1 MAGGL
6 KLNQLQNIDTLKN
19 TDLMLVD
26 STVGTG
32 KITIKI
38 LRDHFNIDEM
48 QKDVKNINDS
58 FLNITNT
65 LNKTIERVTAL
76 EKEDANLNS
85 LINSLTSKVD
95 VNTNNITIL
104 TRDKQNKTDEG
115 LHTED
120 KTIVGAINSSAAKID
135 QLSNDKQNKS
145 DEKLNTSDKTIVGSI
160 NEVKSKIPKIVNNL
174 SEGGY
179 DKALSAQQGIIL
191 SGQDKKLEGYIDGIV
206 KNVKK
211 FGAYGDGNTRTIK
224 SVSSSI
230 TLEEVQK
237 LLPEATLDDEYD
249 WYILQSCISKYNKVL
264 IPEGKYII
272 SKPLLIIEDNKE
284 VIFERKATLS
294 IKEGSN
300 ISAIQIGKSTEAE
313 HPRTANNCIIKNPT
327 IEGLGV
333 GTGIECRYC
342 GINNLV
348 DNPIISSVE
357 RGINFR
363 VKDGFKYNI
372 IRNVNIKNCTIGID
386 DTLAGFNSSTI
397 EGGIIENNSKIG
409 LISSSWGLNLV
420 GTSIMSNNGTEIKL
434 MGTNCQI
441 NIVNCKVHHN
451 NESEAD
457 NDTNS
462 IFYFDQSFKGVLN
475 ITNSIFTEQGHGFL
489 FKENTSPIASVDIY
503 VMGGSFAIYQIFKTE
518 NSPGIRAIFNCKYN
532 ASGDMMPIKT
542 GAHKNTLVQTSDSEG
557 EFASIHTSSINL
569 EPLDSSTGAA
579 AIRLSCSNYV
589 PWSVGA
595 TGVGELK
602 GSIHIDVSTAMVYM
616 RTMEAIG
623 SDQVSNWSVMF
634 NGGV

>member
-38 LRDHFNIDEM
+38 LRDYFNIDEM

-85 LINSLTSKVD
+85 LINALTSKVD

-104 TRDKQNKTDEG
+104 TRDKQNKIDEG

-135 QLSNDKQNKS
+135 QLSNDKQNKT

-160 NEVKSKIPKIVNNL
+160 NEVKSKIPKIINNL
-174 SEGGY
+174 TEGGY

-224 SVSSSI
+224 SISPSI

-272 SKPLLIIEDNKE
+272 SKPLLIIDDNKE

-300 ISAIQIGKSTEAE
+300 ISAIQIGKTIEADQ
-313 HPRTANNCIIKNPT
+313 PRTANNCIIKNPT
-327 IEGLGV
+327 IEGRGV
-333 GTGIECRYC
+333 GTGIECRNC
-342 GINNLV
+342 GINNVV

-363 VKDGFKYNI
+363 VKDGFRYNI
-372 IRNVNIKNCTIGID
+372 IRNANIKNCTIGID

-397 EGGIIENNSKIG
+397 EGGLIENNSKIG

-420 GTSIMSNNGTEIKL
+420 GTSIMSNKGAEIKL
-434 MGTNCQI
+434 MGTNCQL

-451 NESEAD
+451 NESEAE
-457 NDTNS
+457 NNTKS
-462 IFYFDQSFKGVLN
+462 LFYFDQNFKGVLN
-475 ITNSIFTEQGHGFL
+475 ISNSIFTEQGHGFL

-518 NSPGIRAIFNCKYN
+518 NSPGLRAIFNCKYN

-542 GAHKNTLVQTSDSEG
+542 GAHKNALVQTSDSEG

>member
-65 LNKTIERVTAL
+65 INKTIERVTAL

-85 LINSLTSKVD
+85 LINALTSKVD
-95 VNTNNITIL
+95 VNTNNITVL

-115 LHTED
+115 LHTDD

-135 QLSNDKQNKS
+135 RLSNDKQNKS
-145 DEKLNTSDKTIVGSI
+145 DDKLNTSDKTIVGSI
-160 NEVKSKIPKIVNNL
+160 NEVKSKIPKIINNL
-174 SEGGY
+174 TEGGY

-191 SGQDKKLEGYIDGIV
+191 AGQDKKLEGYIDGIV

-211 FGAYGDGNTRTIK
+211 FGAYGDGNSRTIK

-249 WYILQSCISKYNKVL
+249 WYVLQSCISKYNKVL

-284 VIFERKATLS
+284 ITFERKAILS

-300 ISAIQIGKSTEAE
+300 ISAIQIGKSIEAE
-313 HPRTANNCIIKNPT
+313 QPRTANNCIIKNPT
-327 IEGLGV
+327 IEGRGV

-342 GINNLV
+342 GVNNLV

-363 VKDGFKYNI
+363 VKDGFKFNI

-420 GTSIMSNNGTEIKL
+420 GTSIMSNKGTEIKL

-441 NIVNCKVHHN
+441 NIVNCKFHHN
-451 NESEAD
+451 NESEAE
-457 NDTNS
+457 NDTKS
-462 IFYFDQSFKGVLN
+462 VFYFDQNFRGVLN

-489 FKENTSPIASVDIY
+489 FKENTSPIASADIY

-532 ASGDMMPIKT
+532 AGGDMMPIKT

-557 EFASIHTSSINL
+557 EFASIHTSAINL
-569 EPLDSSTGAA
+569 EPLDSGTGAA